1 MPRINTTSIDKSLNF
16 KVSSQLKSV
25 IGRDLITDDYVAI
38 FELVKNSFDAKAR
51 NVIIF
56 FGDDAIYVTDDG
68 KGLSYED
75 IVKKWLFVAYS
86 AKRDGSE
93 DSVSNSPEDY
103 RNELKPNSHYAGS
116 KGVGRFSCDRLGT
129 KLTLQSRTSAGKVNA
144 LDVDWNDFEQSST
157 DEFIDIPVFYR
168 ELEDFQVPP
177 EVLFPPGSGTIMAI
191 SGCREFWGREK
202 LLQLK
207 SSLSKLINPFGE
219 AESSFS
225 ITICAPEHLEQDQ
238 YVINRYGDDAPPN
251 SVVNGK
257 IENFIFQTL
266 QDKTTWLKTWIDDK
280 NGRIYTEL
288 SDRGTVIYR
297 VSEELTYPELLG
309 SNFECNLFYLNRAAK
324 HTFSRR
330 MGVSSIDFGS
340 IFLFK
345 NGFRVYP
352 VGERKDDSF
361 GIDRRKQQGHSRFLG
376 TRDLVG
382 RIDVYGDDS
391 KFRESSS
398 RDKGLIA
405 TTAAVQMEECFW
417 QKCFTRLENYV
428 VGVSWRLKF
437 DMDLDDASFLTGDEA
452 KSKVIAVLA
461 RLVSSPELTVEYY
474 DKDILSIVSNK
485 VDEYG
490 KTIENLA
497 ALAHRVGDVELEQ
510 GARDAAV
517 KYVEMQKAEA
527 EAIAFAERE
536 RYARKQAEL
545 KTEQTV
551 ASLEVVK
558 KQNLFLTSLQT
569 HDKEILENLHH
580 QVIIYASNAVNSIE
594 ANILM
599 LRNGVKMS
607 SEEFQVVLEDLLLLN
622 QQVIAASRFATSA
635 NFMLESSA
643 ITEDL
648 STYIEQYIERI
659 CSVYESRIIV
669 KIENESPEFSL
680 SFKPIEVSIILDN
693 LIDNAYKAG
702 ASEVKFNLSRAES
715 NVLKIEVKDNGM
727 GVSESIKEIDSIFEK
742 GITTTHGSGLGLYH
756 VRQLLSGMKSTINVN
771 ATNKFGTTFTIKV
784 YK

>member
-1 MPRINTTSIDKSLNF
+1 MSANQEPKPLNF
-16 KVSSQLKSV
+16 KISSQLKSV

-38 FELVKNSFDAKAR
+38 FELVKNSFDAKATG
-51 NVIIF
+51 VVIF
-56 FGDDAIYVTDDG
+56 FENNKIYLVDDG
-68 KGLSYED
+68 KGLSYDD
-75 IVKKWLFVAYS
+75 IIKKWLFVAYS
-86 AKRDGSE
+86 AKKDGTE
-93 DSVSNSPEDY
+93 DSKKSGYEDY
-103 RNELKPNSHYAGS
+103 RNEIKPSSHYAGS
-116 KGVGRFSCDRLGT
+116 KGVGRFSCDRLGEE
-129 KLTLQSRTSAGKVNA
+129 LTLQSRISSEGPINTLTVS
-144 LDVDWNDFEQSST
+144 WNDFEKSFQ
-157 DEFIDIPVFYR
+157 DEFIHIPVYYSESKKF
-168 ELEDFQVPP
+168 LVPEGVP
-177 EVLFPPGSGTIMAI
+177 IPKGSGTVISI
-191 SGCREFWGREK
+191 SGCREIWNREK
-202 LLQLK
+202 LIELK
-207 SSLSKLINPFGE
+207 SSLSKLINPFGSE
-219 AESSFS
+219 DNNFS
-225 ITICAPEHLEQDQ
+225 ILISAPSEIDEDQ
-238 YVINRYGDDAPPN
+238 RVIERYGADAPPN
-251 SVVNGK
+251 SIVNGLVQ
-257 IENFIFQTL
+257 NFIFQTL
-266 QDKTTWLKTWIDDK
+266 QNKTTWLRTWIDDST
-280 NGRIYTEL
+280 GHIRTEL

-297 VSEELTYPELLG
+297 VSEKLPYENLLG

-324 HTFSRR
+324 HTFTRR

-340 IFLFK
+340 VFLFK

-352 VGERKDDSF
+352 IGEKKDDSF

-398 RDKGLIA
+398 RDKGLIS
-405 TTAAVQMEECFW
+405 TPAAQQLDDCFW

-461 RLVSSPELTVEYY
+461 RLVSSPDLTVEYY

-497 ALAHRVGDVELEQ
+497 ALAYRVGDLELEQ
-510 GARDAAV
+510 SAKDAAI

-536 RYARKQAEL
+536 RKARKQAEL
-545 KTEQTV
+545 KTELTV
-551 ASLEVVK
+551 ASLEIVK

-580 QVIIYASNAVNSIE
+580 QVIIYASNAVNNIE

-607 SEEFQVVLEDLLLLN
+607 QEEFQVVLEDLLLLN

-635 NFMLESSA
+635 NFMLDSSS
-643 ITEDL
+643 ITTDL
-648 STYIEQYIERI
+648 STYIEQYVERI
-659 CSVYESRIIV
+659 CSIYESRISVEVI
-669 KIENESPEFSL
+669 NESPDFTL
-680 SFKPIEVSIILDN
+680 NFKPIEISIILDN

-702 ASEVKFNLSRAES
+702 ASNIIFNLSRPES
-715 NVLKIEVKDNGM
+715 NVLKIDAKDNGM
-727 GVSESIKEIDSIFEK
+727 GLKDTIAEGETIFEK
-742 GITTTHGSGLGLYH
+742 GITTTRGSGLGLYH
-756 VRQLLSGMKSTINVN
+756 VRQLLSGMKSTINLT
-771 ATNKFGTTFTIKV
+771 ASSQAGTTFTIRV

>member
-1 MPRINTTSIDKSLNF
+1 MSTNPTTKTLNF

-38 FELVKNSFDAKAR
+38 FELVKNSFDAKAKG
-51 NVIIF
+51 VVIF
-56 FGDDAIYVTDDG
+56 FKDDHIYLIDDG
-68 KGLSYED
+68 KGLSYDD

-86 AKRDGSE
+86 AKRDGTEDNSTSE
-93 DSVSNSPEDY
+93 HDDY
-103 RNELKPNSHYAGS
+103 RNEIKATSHYAGS
-116 KGVGRFSCDRLGT
+116 KGVGRFSCDRLGEE
-129 KLTLQSRTSAGKVNA
+129 LILQSRTSSEGLIHTLNVN
-144 LDVDWNDFEQSST
+144 WNDFEKSFQ
-157 DEFIDIPVFYR
+157 DEFINIPVFYS
-168 ELEDFQVPP
+168 ELETFQVPDGVPTP
-177 EVLFPPGSGTIMAI
+177 EGSGTVISI
-191 SGCREFWGREK
+191 SGCREIWNRAK
-202 LLQLK
+202 LIELK
-207 SSLSKLINPFGE
+207 SSLSKLINPFGSE
-219 AESSFS
+219 DNNFS
-225 ITICAPEHLEQDQ
+225 IIIYAPSEMDEDRR
-238 YVINRYGDDAPPN
+238 VIERYGDDAPPN
-251 SVVNGK
+251 SVVNGPVQ
-257 IENFIFQTL
+257 NFIFQTL
-266 QDKTTWLKTWIDDK
+266 QSKTTWLRTWIDDST
-280 NGRIYTEL
+280 GRILTEL
-288 SDRGTVIYR
+288 SDRGTIIYR
-297 VSEELTYPELLG
+297 VSEELPYQDLLG

-324 HTFSRR
+324 QTFTRR

-340 IFLFK
+340 VFLFK

-352 VGERKDDSF
+352 IGERKDDSF

-398 RDKGLIA
+398 RDKGLIS
-405 TTAAVQMEECFW
+405 TPAAQQLDDCFW
-417 QKCFTRLENYV
+417 QRCFTRLENYV

-437 DMDLDDASFLTGDEA
+437 DMDLDDASFLSGDEA

-461 RLVSSPELTVEYY
+461 RLVSSPDLTVEYY

-497 ALAHRVGDVELEQ
+497 ALAYRVGDLELEQ
-510 GARDAAV
+510 SAKDAAV

-536 RYARKQAEL
+536 RKARKQAEL
-545 KTEQTV
+545 KTELTV
-551 ASLEVVK
+551 ASLEVAK

-580 QVIIYASNAVNSIE
+580 QVIIYASNAVNNIE

-635 NFMLESSA
+635 NFMLDSSS
-643 ITEDL
+643 ITTDL
-648 STYIEQYIERI
+648 SAYIEQYVERI
-659 CSVYESRIIV
+659 CSIYESRISV
-669 KIENESPEFSL
+669 EVNNESPDFTL
-680 SFKPIEVSIILDN
+680 TFKPIEISIILDN

-702 ASEVKFNLSRAES
+702 ASTILLDLSRPES
-715 NVLKIEVKDNGM
+715 NVLKIDAKDNGM
-727 GVSESIKEIDSIFEK
+727 GLNNTITDGEAIFEK
-742 GITTTHGSGLGLYH
+742 GITTTRGSGLGLYH
-756 VRQLLSGMKSTINVN
+756 VRQLLSSMKSTINLT
-771 ATNKFGTTFTIKV
+771 ASSHTGTTFTIRV